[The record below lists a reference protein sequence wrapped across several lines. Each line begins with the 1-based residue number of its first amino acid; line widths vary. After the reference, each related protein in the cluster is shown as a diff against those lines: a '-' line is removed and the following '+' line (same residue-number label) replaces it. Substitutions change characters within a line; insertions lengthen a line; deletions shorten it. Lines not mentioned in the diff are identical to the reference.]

1 MKTNSGHGSASDR
14 AWRIRKKR
22 KSRILSR
29 YAGRPL
35 ALIWRYVARRKLA
48 HGVLVLAIVAAV
60 GCALASQ
67 YAIRNLVDALPAGRH
82 HMELIVR
89 AFVVLVVLIF
99 ADNLLWRVAGWI
111 SARAFVAVTG
121 DLRQDMFEYL
131 AGHAPS
137 YFADK
142 QPGVLSSRITAMA
155 NAVYTLEN
163 ALAWTALP
171 PTLTI
176 IGSVVMVSAVSVP
189 MTLALGAV
197 STALAYGIFVLAS
210 KGTARHEHFAQQA
223 ASVDGELV
231 DVAGNMGLVRA
242 FCAEAAE
249 HQRITG
255 RLKTETEARRH
266 SLLYLERLR
275 LLHAVATAV
284 LSAGLLGWTLLL
296 WSAGTATTGDIVL
309 ISSLGFSIL
318 HGSRDVAVA
327 FVELTQHVARLGEAT
342 RTLLVPQ
349 AMPETLKAAP
359 LAVNEA
365 TIDFEDVN
373 FAYPGRRPVLNAVC
387 LHIDAGERVGLVGH
401 SGAGKST
408 ILMLL
413 QHFYEPSAGRILI
426 SGQDI
431 AQVASGSLQDALAI
445 VPQDVS
451 LFHRTLRENIA
462 YGRPD
467 ATDDA
472 ILRACESA
480 QCLDFVKAL
489 PAGLDTIVGD
499 RGAKLSGGQRQRVGI
514 ARAILRNAPILL
526 LDEATSAL
534 DTHSEIAIQ
543 AALDHLMRGRTV
555 VAVAHRLSTLQNF
568 DRIVVLSHGRI
579 VQEGTP
585 AELARRPG
593 IYRDMWTKQ
602 SRRLPAIAA

>member
-1 MKTNSGHGSASDR
+1 MDTSNRGRIDR
-14 AWRIRKKR
+14 ARRIRRKR

-29 YAGRPL
+29 FAGRPL
-35 ALIWRYVARRKLA
+35 SLIWRYVARRKVA
-48 HGVLVLAIVAAV
+48 HGILLCSIVAAV

-67 YAIRNLVDALPAGRH
+67 YAIRNLVDALPTGHSHPDR
-82 HMELIVR
+82 LVR
-89 AFVVLVVLIF
+89 AFVVLVGLIF
-99 ADNLLWRVAGWI
+99 ADNLLWRVGGWV
-111 SARAFVAVTG
+111 SAHAFVAVTG

-142 QPGVLSSRITAMA
+142 QPGVLSSRITSMA
-155 NAVYTLEN
+155 NAIYTLEN
-163 ALAWTALP
+163 ALAWNALP
-171 PTLTI
+171 PTLTVV
-176 IGSVVMVSAVSVP
+176 GSVVLVSIVSVP
-189 MTLALGAV
+189 LTLALGAA
-197 STALAYGIFVLAS
+197 SIALAYCIFILAS
-210 KGTARHEHFAQQA
+210 KGAARHERFAQQA

-242 FCAEAAE
+242 FCAEAQE
-249 HQRITG
+249 HRRFAG
-255 RLKTETEARRH
+255 HLKTETDARTH

-275 LLHAVATAV
+275 LIHAVATAI
-284 LSAGLLGWTLLL
+284 LSACVLGWTLRL
-296 WSAGTATTGDIVL
+296 WSLGSATTGDVVL

-327 FVELTQHVARLGEAT
+327 FVELTQHIARLGEAT

-349 AMPETLKAAP
+349 SMPEPLKAVP
-359 LAVNEA
+359 LAVNRA
-365 TIDFEDVN
+365 TIDFEGVS
-373 FAYPGRRPVLNAVC
+373 FAYPGRRAVLNAVN
-387 LHIDAGERVGLVGH
+387 LRIEAGERVGLVGH

-408 ILMLL
+408 MLMLL
-413 QHFYEPSAGRILI
+413 QHFYEPSAGRVLI

-431 AQVASGSLQDALAI
+431 SQVAFSSLQDALAI

-451 LFHRTLRENIA
+451 LFHRTLRENLR
-462 YGRPD
+462 YGSPD

-472 ILRACESA
+472 IFRACESA

-534 DTHSEIAIQ
+534 DTHSEFAIQ

-579 VQEGTP
+579 VQQGTP

-593 IYRDMWTKQ
+593 IYRDMWMKQ
-602 SRRLPAIAA
+602 SRRAPALAA